1 MMRCVPTSV
10 NHCSLEYEVYRHK
23 DASDAEF
30 EAIDSMYKR
39 VLNEDKWLCL
49 NTQRNYDAGVFV
61 SGEMHSRMEKG
72 PLFIQQTVR
81 SLVRQHYEQEMKLGR
96 EIWPARQVF
105 PDSAAGVHE
114 DELFLCKLTH
124 QSDKLEW

>member
-1 MMRCVPTSV
+1 M
-10 NHCSLEYEVYRHK
+10 EYEVYRHK
-23 DASDAEF
+23 DAPDAEF

-49 NTQRNYDAGVFV
+49 NTQKNHDAGVYV
-61 SGEMHSRMEKG
+61 SGEMHTRMEKG

-81 SLVRQHYEQEMKLGR
+81 NHVRQHYEQEKKLGR
-96 EIWPARQVF
+96 EIWPARQIL
-105 PDSAAGVHE
+105 PDSATGVYE
-114 DELFLCKLTH
+114 DELFSCNLTC